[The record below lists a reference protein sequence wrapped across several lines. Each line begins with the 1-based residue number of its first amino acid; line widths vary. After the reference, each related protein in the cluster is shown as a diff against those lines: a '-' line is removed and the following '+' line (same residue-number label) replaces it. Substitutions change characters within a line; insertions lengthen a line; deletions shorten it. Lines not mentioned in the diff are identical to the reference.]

1 MQPLV
6 SVIMPTYNRQATVM
20 RALDSVLG
28 QTYANLEVIIVDDA
42 STDSTVQLVNAR
54 RDDRVHLICLPENG
68 GANAARNRGIAAAR
82 GEYIAFQDS
91 DDEWDRDKL
100 QVQIKD
106 MLDRGL
112 AASFCAHR
120 LIRDVGEKIIPED
133 YEDKE
138 KYEDGLRQVLA
149 ESNVISTQTLV
160 VRKDVFSII
169 GNFDED
175 MPRLQDY
182 EFVIRLSQKEK
193 IGYIARPLVSVYRT
207 GISISTNTEALYKA
221 ITLLL
226 MKHGKFFKVNRFL
239 ASYLDTVVSEKEGS
253 EVCADCVRLQKIME
267 DNGGELNVL
276 QFALEHVAQKYC
288 TYTKLQKKLYR
299 HQMGQLETGRFVIYG
314 AGNVAR
320 EIYRKLEKEEIYPKC
335 FLVTSAKNED
345 AIGEIPIYTINE
357 WDDLDIMVVVGVAA
371 PLQDEIVDILI
382 EKKYKNIIC
391 YSYF

>member
-1 MQPLV
+1 MHPLV
-6 SVIMPTYNRQATVM
+6 TVVIPTYNRSSTI
-20 RALDSVLG
+20 RRSIESVLG
-28 QTYANLEVIIVDDA
+28 QSYKELELVIVDDC
-42 STDSTVQLVNAR
+42 SSDNTVEIVNSY
-54 RDDRVHLICLPENG
+54 RDKRIKLICLPQNR
-68 GANAARNRGIAAAR
+68 GANVARNKGICAAE

-239 ASYLDTVVSEKEGS
+239 AAYLDTVVSEKEGS

-267 DNGGELNVL
+267 DNGEELNVL

-299 HQMGQLETGRFVIYG
+299 HQMGQLETGHFAIYG
-314 AGNVAR
+314 AGNIAH
-320 EIYRKLEKEEIYPKC
+320 EIYYELGKEGIYPKC

-345 AIGEIPIYTINE
+345 AIGEIPICTINE

-371 PLQDEIVDILI
+371 QLQDEIVDILI

>member
-1 MQPLV
+1 
-6 SVIMPTYNRQATVM
+6 M
-20 RALDSVLG
+20 RTLDSVLG

-207 GISISTNTEALYKA
+207 GISISTNTEALYRA

-267 DNGGELNVL
+267 DSGGELNVL

-288 TYTKLQKKLYR
+288 AYTKLQKKLYR

-320 EIYRKLEKEEIYPKC
+320 EIYRKLEKEGIYPKC
-335 FLVTSAKNED
+335 FLVTQAKKED

-357 WDDLDIMVVVGVAA
+357 WNDLDIMVVVGVAA

>member
-1 MQPLV
+1 
-6 SVIMPTYNRQATVM
+6 M

-28 QTYANLEVIIVDDA
+28 QTYSNLEVIIVDDA
-42 STDSTVQLVNAR
+42 STDSTVQMVNAR

-68 GANAARNRGIAAAR
+68 GANVARNRGIAAAR

-100 QVQIKD
+100 QVQITD

-182 EFVIRLSQKEK
+182 EFVIRLVQKEK

-207 GISISTNTEALYKA
+207 GISISTNTEALYRA

-239 ASYLDTVVSEKEGS
+239 AAYLDTVVSEKEGS
-253 EVCADCVRLQKIME
+253 EICADCVQLQNIME
-267 DNGGELNVL
+267 ENGGELNVL

-288 TYTKLQKKLYR
+288 AYTKRQKKLYR

-320 EIYRKLEKEEIYPKC
+320 EIYRKLEKEGIYPKC
-335 FLVTSAKNED
+335 FLVTQAKKED

-391 YSYF
+391 YPYF